1 VFRRTARGST
11 CHQLDGFWE
20 GPGFSRADKNPHE
33 PGLQPLRDL
42 PTRRRRR
49 ARQKWNRSGRRVAE
63 SRLASS
69 RPCAASSRGKPPPK
83 RTLYGTLESKM
94 NAMVKAGRRPSQ

>member
-20 GPGFSRADKNPHE
+20 GPGFSRAVTIHMN

-42 PTRRRRR
+42 PTRRRER
-49 ARQKWNRSGRRVAE
+49 ARQKIDSQRTPRRREQTRVFPTARIRPAE
-63 SRLASS
+63 DLRQ
-69 RPCAASSRGKPPPK
+69 
-83 RTLYGTLESKM
+83 GTLGRPPSR
-94 NAMVKAGRRPSQ
+94 VK